1 MFIMALQCRGQR
13 PPQINQRTLNRG
25 STLQKAHT
33 IIYLIIWW
41 RAKVFFVN
49 KLECKLHLVF
59 FSLFFPLKAFQADLK
74 HCVHPAITHTY
85 AWLCTHTHT
94 HIEDNVFW
102 HDRAGQT
109 SDEWSP
115 SLPGLIFSRLSRC
128 LCAQI
133 NQAPCSNQSHLYLP
147 ANKWHCWEGEIN
159 RG

>member
-1 MFIMALQCRGQR
+1 MPGSASASNQSKELESREHFTKGAHHHLSYHLMVCKGFLCK
-13 PPQINQRTLNRG
+13 QIGMQI
-25 STLQKAHT
+25 A
-33 IIYLIIWW
+33 
-41 RAKVFFVN
+41 FV
-49 KLECKLHLVF
+49 C
-59 FSLFFPLKAFQADLK
+59 FFPPFYLKAFQADLK

-85 AWLCTHTHT
+85 TWLCTHTHT

-115 SLPGLIFSRLSRC
+115 SPPGLIFSRLSRC